1 MKFMFKNIAWP
12 LLLATALISSCKPEE
27 NVSPDPKPVPAPV
40 INIQDSVIV
49 AEAEG
54 SAFSINY
61 EIINPQEN
69 GSITASVDTGAEW
82 ISEPEVNALSD
93 STGTLSFS
101 ISANEGNAERSS
113 SIKIQYTYGDGL
125 NQTAN
130 IQIVQSCRTYD
141 YEMEAEFF
149 TGTYFGT
156 RYGLNGE
163 YNYYTWL
170 SDMPF
175 DEYGFG
181 QPGGTYYRF
190 DLYGE
195 APLDASNPY
204 PAEGIYTLG
213 AIGETKEMT
222 FAPEYSTCALIGEG
236 KVDKMTYF
244 TEGTLTVAQN
254 NGKYEIEALL
264 TDNEGKRHHVHYSGD
279 IMYEDQ
285 SEEEEGLEIIYK
297 DIDFDATDASAVFY
311 RQIDNDMWTT
321 VQIYNSENCITLDL
335 CMPFDETGDFATGEY
350 TISDAGTSYTCYP
363 GVISE
368 LYGEYS
374 IGGTYITATDKN
386 GSSAVACLT
395 GGKMTV
401 EKSGEIYNI
410 SCNFISADNNTMT
423 CRYSGKLEVINIPG
437 NNSSLTSDYV
447 LDLSNAKGTASY
459 IGDTFET
466 YCDNWIIRLEPEDMN
481 GDAFIAHVACR
492 NNGYEPGI
500 ATGEYNVS
508 AGGAGAYLWPLEYLQ
523 GYIGSDGYH
532 GTWYIRSSGN
542 DGEITSQAPA
552 ISGPINIT
560 ANGDGTYSIS
570 FSLIDDKGYTWS
582 GEWSGSI
589 TTSDD
594 SMKI

>member
-1 MKFMFKNIAWP
+1 MKLSFKDTVWP

-27 NVSPDPKPVPAPV
+27 NVSPDPKPAPVPV

-69 GSITASVDTGAEW
+69 GNITASAETGTEW
-82 ISEPEVNALSD
+82 TSEPEVNALSD

-101 ISANEGNAERSS
+101 ISANEGNETRNS

-125 NQTAN
+125 SQTARIKITQN
-130 IQIVQSCRTYD
+130 CKSYD
-141 YEMEAEFF
+141 YEMTAEFF
-149 TGTYFGT
+149 TGTYFGDK
-156 RYGLNGE
+156 YGLNGE

-170 SDMPF
+170 SDKQF

-181 QPGGTYYRF
+181 ISGGTYYCF
-190 DLYGE
+190 DLYGK
-195 APLDASNPY
+195 APENIDDPY

-213 AIGETKEMT
+213 VNGETKEMT
-222 FAPEYSTCALIGEG
+222 FAPEYSSYSLIGEG
-236 KVDKMTYF
+236 KVDKMLYF
-244 TEGTLTVAQN
+244 SEGILSIVHN
-254 NGKYEIEALL
+254 NGTYEIDASL
-264 TDNEGKRHHVHYSGD
+264 TDNEGKRHHITYSGD
-279 IMYEDQ
+279 IVYEDK
-285 SEEEEGLEIIYK
+285 SEEKDGPEIIYK
-297 DIDFDATDASAVFY
+297 DINFEATDASAVFY
-311 RQIDNDMWTT
+311 RQIENDMWTT
-321 VQIYNSENCITLDL
+321 VKIYNSENCITLDL
-335 CMPFDETGDFATGEY
+335 CMPFDKTGYFATGEY
-350 TISDAGTSYTCYP
+350 AVSDAGTAFTCYP

-368 LYGEYS
+368 VYGEYS
-374 IGGTYITATDKN
+374 IGGTYITTTDKN
-386 GSSAVACLT
+386 GSEAVACLT

-401 EKSGEIYNI
+401 EKNGDNFSI

-423 CRYSGKLEVINIPG
+423 CRYSGALKVINIPG

-466 YCDNWIIRLEPEDMN
+466 YCDNWIIRLEPEDKA

-508 AGGAGAYLWPLEYLQ
+508 AGGAGAYLWPQEYLQ

-532 GTWYIRSSGN
+532 GTWYIRSSDN

-560 ANGDGTYSIS
+560 ANGDGTYDIS
-570 FSLIDDKGYTWS
+570 FSITDDKGHTWS

-589 TTSDD
+589 ATSDD
-594 SMKI
+594 SQNI

>member
-1 MKFMFKNIAWP
+1 MKLLFKTILWP
-12 LLLATALISSCKPEE
+12 ILPAAILLSSCKQKDI
-27 NVSPDPKPVPAPV
+27 PDPEPEPLPE
-40 INIQDSVIV
+40 INIQDSILT

-54 SAFSINY
+54 STFTVNY
-61 EIINPQEN
+61 EIVNPYEDGN
-69 GSITASVDTGAEW
+69 ITASVESGSEW
-82 ISEPEVNALSD
+82 TSEPEVSTDSD
-93 STGTLSFS
+93 STGTLSFTVSANGGKEERSAS
-101 ISANEGNAERSS
+101 ISVTYSYGEGNSVNAV
-113 SIKIQYTYGDGL
+113 IKITQKC
-125 NQTAN
+125 N
-130 IQIVQSCRTYD
+130 SYD
-141 YEMEAEFF
+141 YEMAAGYF

-190 DLYGE
+190 DVYGA
-195 APLDASNPY
+195 APEDAANPY
-204 PAEGIYTLG
+204 PADGIYTLG
-213 AIGETKEMT
+213 ASGETKEMT
-222 FAPEYSTCALIGEG
+222 FSPEYSTCALIGEG
-236 KVDKMTYF
+236 KVDKLTYF
-244 TEGTLTVAQN
+244 TDGTLTVAHKD
-254 NGKYEIEALL
+254 GTYTIEATL
-264 TDNEGKRHHVHYSGD
+264 TDTEGKTHHVCYSGE

-321 VQIYNSENCITLDL
+321 VQIYNTENCITLDL
-335 CMPFDETGDFATGEY
+335 CMPFDEKGNFATGKY
-350 TISDAGTSYTCYP
+350 TISDAGTAFTCYP

-374 IGGTYITATDKN
+374 IGGTYITAKDKN

-395 GGKMTV
+395 GGDMTV
-401 EKSGEIYNI
+401 EQNGDTYSIV
-410 SCNFISADNNTMT
+410 CNFVSADNNTMT
-423 CRYSGKLEVINIPG
+423 CRYTGSLKVINIPG
-437 NNSSLTSDYV
+437 NNSTLTSDYV
-447 LDLSNAKGTASY
+447 LDLTNAKGTASF

-466 YCDNWIIRLEPEDMN
+466 YCDNWIIRLASEDN
-481 GDAFIAHVACR
+481 TGDAFTAHVACR

-500 ATGEYNVS
+500 ASGEYNVS

-523 GYIGSDGYH
+523 GYISSDGYH
-532 GTWYIRSSGN
+532 GTWYTGGFTDDGN
-542 DGEITSQAPA
+542 NTEQAPA

-560 ANGDGTYSIS
+560 NNGDGTYSIS
-570 FSLIDDKGYTWS
+570 FSLTDDKGYTWS
-582 GEWSGSI
+582 GEWSGEI

-594 SMKI
+594 SAN